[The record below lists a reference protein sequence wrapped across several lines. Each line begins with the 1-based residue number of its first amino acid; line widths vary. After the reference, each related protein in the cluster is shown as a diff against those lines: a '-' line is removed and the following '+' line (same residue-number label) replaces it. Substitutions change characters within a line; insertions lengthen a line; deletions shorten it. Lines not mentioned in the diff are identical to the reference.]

1 MPWPVDDLS
10 TADLDSGADTPPRAE
25 FFKLFQR
32 VKAMI
37 AARGTAEGVASLDA
51 RRRVPDAELGRAV
64 AGGVASLD
72 GSGRVPAAQLDLPP
86 PPKVWRPGDIK
97 VHAGPDVEEGWL
109 LAAGGTASRSEDAA
123 LFAAIGTR
131 WGEGDG
137 ATTFGLPDFM
147 DTFLLGASATR
158 PVGTTGG
165 AETVALTA
173 AQNGPHRHLV
183 VNSANSE
190 NTIGSA
196 NHAIARMR
204 APNRG
209 YDEKYILSGTGAE
222 PSMGRTTSE
231 GEGEPHNNMPPFAAV
246 LVLIKR

>member
-1 MPWPVDDLS
+1 MPWPPDDLS
-10 TADLDSGADTPPRAE
+10 TDGVDAGADTPPRAE

-37 AARGTAEGVASLDA
+37 AGRGTAEGVASLDA

-72 GSGRVPAAQLDLPP
+72 GSGRVPAAQLPP
-86 PPKVWRPGDIK
+86 QPEPPRAWKPGDVK
-97 VHAGPDVEEGWL
+97 LHAGPDVEAGWL
-109 LAAGGTASRSEDAA
+109 LADGGEASRIDDAA

-137 ATTFGLPDFM
+137 VTTFGLPDFM
-147 DTFLLGASATR
+147 DTFLLGASETR

-165 AETVALTA
+165 AETHTLTLDEVPEHDHALAGSVGGSGAGAGTTLVAS
-173 AQNGPHRHLV
+173 GGSLV
-183 VNSANSE
+183 ASD
-190 NTIGSA
+190 T
-196 NHAIARMR
+196 
-204 APNRG
+204 
-209 YDEKYILSGTGAE
+209 YDQGG
-222 PSMGRTTSE
+222 GQ
-231 GEGEPHNNMPPFAAV
+231 PHNNMPPFAAL